1 MNRIWTYISNLGTA
15 KSNHYL
21 DKKTIV
27 LTNQLN
33 FLMAMSMVFLL
44 TVLVLYWLVSDYELS
59 LGTLRVVNLAV
70 LSILIM
76 ILAGSGFT
84 VLSWLTLIFLP
95 PVVFILGP
103 TLIGYVEEESY
114 FYYPYVLISASII
127 PQLLINPKKQK
138 VLFWLSILY
147 YFFLTVM
154 IYNVMIIFGD
164 NTFDGEQY
172 AIMDVIKS
180 SLVFYIVS
188 QISVFLFVNVGIY
201 YLRMINFR
209 SEEELNMKNRE
220 LDSQNA
226 ELKKQKGEIEKH
238 KDDLLQ
244 KEISTWQKLVNII
257 SHEIVNSA
265 IPITNLAGMSRQMLE
280 DESGHILKPEMI
292 GEEVSTD
299 IHHSLRVI
307 ETRTQALINLVT
319 ATKNLTHIPL
329 PAKRKFFIK
338 DLFERILLL
347 YKANFREKGIEF
359 ETLVYPPGLCID
371 ADLELIEQVI
381 INLIKNSLE
390 ALDGIEQ
397 PEISLTAALDTGHVR
412 ISVADNGAGISE
424 DVIGQIFIPY
434 FSTKNGNSGIGLSLS
449 RKIMMLHNGRLEVS
463 STIHKGSS
471 FSLIFPL

>member
-1 MNRIWTYISNLGTA
+1 M
-15 KSNHYL
+15 
-21 DKKTIV
+21 
-27 LTNQLN
+27 
-33 FLMAMSMVFLL
+33 
-44 TVLVLYWLVSDYELS
+44 
-59 LGTLRVVNLAV
+59 
-70 LSILIM
+70 
-76 ILAGSGFT
+76 
-84 VLSWLTLIFLP
+84 
-95 PVVFILGP
+95 
-103 TLIGYVEEESY
+103 GYVEEENY
-114 FYYPYVLISASII
+114 FYYPYVIISASII
-127 PQLLINPKKQK
+127 PQLLINPRKQK
-138 VLFWLSILY
+138 ILFWFSILY
-147 YFFLTVM
+147 YFFLTVI
-154 IYNVMIIFGD
+154 IYNVMIKFGD
-164 NTFDGEQY
+164 NTIGGNQY
-172 AIMDVIKS
+172 TIIDVVRS
-180 SLVFYIVS
+180 SRVFYTVS
-188 QISVFLFVNVGIY
+188 QICVFIFVNVGIY

-220 LDSQNA
+220 LDNQNA
-226 ELKKQKGEIEKH
+226 ELKKQKDEIEKH

-244 KEISTWQKLVNII
+244 KEINTWQKLVNII

-280 DESGHILKPEMI
+280 DESGQLLKPELI

-329 PAKRKFFIK
+329 PAKRNLFIK

-347 YKANFREKGIEF
+347 HKANFREKGIEF
-359 ETLVYPPGLCID
+359 ETLVYPPDLCIN

-390 ALDGIEQ
+390 ALDGIER
-397 PEISLTAALDTGHVR
+397 PEISLTAALDTGHAT

-424 DVIGQIFIPY
+424 DIIGQIFIPY

-463 STIHKGSS
+463 STTGKGSS

>member
-1 MNRIWTYISNLGTA
+1 MNKIWTYISNLGTA
-15 KSNHYL
+15 KSNQYL

-44 TVLVLYWLVSDYELS
+44 TVLMLYWLFFDYELS
-59 LGTLRVVNLAV
+59 TGTLRVVNLAG

-103 TLIGYVEEESY
+103 TLIGYVEEENY
-114 FYYPYVLISASII
+114 FYYPYVIISASII

-147 YFFLTVM
+147 YFSLTVM
-154 IYNVMIIFGD
+154 IYYVMIKFGD
-164 NTFDGEQY
+164 NTVGGNRY
-172 AIMDVIKS
+172 AIIDVIRS
-180 SLVFYIVS
+180 SHVFYTVS
-188 QISVFLFVNVGIY
+188 QICVFLFINVGIY

-220 LDSQNA
+220 LDNQNA
-226 ELKKQKGEIEKH
+226 ELKKQKDEIEKH

-280 DESGHILKPEMI
+280 DESGQILKPELI
-292 GEEVSTD
+292 AEEVSTD

-307 ETRTQALINLVT
+307 ETRTQALIKLVST
-319 ATKNLTHIPL
+319 TKNLTHIPL
-329 PAKRKFFIK
+329 PAKRKLCIK

-359 ETLVYPPGLCID
+359 ETLVYPPDLCID
-371 ADLELIEQVI
+371 VDLELIEQVI

-390 ALDGIEQ
+390 ALDGIER
-397 PEISLTAALDTGHVR
+397 PKISLTAALEIGHVR
-412 ISVADNGAGISE
+412 ISVADNGTGISE
-424 DVIGQIFIPY
+424 DIIGQIFIPY
-434 FSTKNGNSGIGLSLS
+434 FSTKIGNSGIGLSLS

-463 STIHKGSS
+463 STIHEGSS